1 MPKDNKTHNIKFR
14 VAYSDTD
21 QMGVMHHS
29 NYLRY
34 FEMARYELLR
44 DMGISYSEIEN
55 AGVIM
60 PVIQA
65 NVDYKKPAVY
75 DQQIQIETRIALNK
89 GPRMVFAADMFNE
102 AGETICKAKITLAYV
117 DKENRKACFPPAII
131 KSKLLNL
138 KFKN

>member
-1 MPKDNKTHNIKFR
+1 MPGNNKIHNYKFR

-55 AGVIM
+55 DGVIM

-75 DQQIQIETRIALNK
+75 DQKIRIETRIALNK
-89 GPRMVFAADMFNE
+89 GPRIVFAADMFDE
-102 AGETICKAKITLAYV
+102 AGEIICKSEITLAFV
-117 DKENRKACFPPAII
+117 NKVNRKACFPPAII
-131 KSKLLNL
+131 KSKLLTL
-138 KFKN
+138 KN

>member
-1 MPKDNKTHNIKFR
+1 MPGHNNMHNFKFR

-44 DMGISYSEIEN
+44 EMGISYSEIEN
-55 AGVIM
+55 DGVIM

-75 DQQIQIETRIALNK
+75 DQRIRIETRITLNK
-89 GPRMVFAADMFNE
+89 GPRIVFTADMFDE
-102 AGETICKAKITLAYV
+102 TGEIICKSEITLAYV
-117 DKENRKACFPPAII
+117 NKLNRKACFPPSII
-131 KSKLLNL
+131 KSKLLTL
-138 KFKN
+138 KN

>member
-1 MPKDNKTHNIKFR
+1 MADNQHIFWFR

-55 AGVIM
+55 GGVIM

-65 NVDYKKPAVY
+65 NIDYKRPAVY
-75 DQQIQIETRIALNK
+75 DQKIRIETRIALNK
-89 GPRMVFAADMFNE
+89 GPRIVFAADMLDE
-102 AGETICKAKITLAYV
+102 AGKIVCKSEITLAYV
-117 DKENRKACFPPAII
+117 NKINRKACFPPTII
-131 KSKLLNL
+131 KSKFLTL
-138 KFKN
+138 KN

>member
-1 MPKDNKTHNIKFR
+1 MAHKIKFR

-29 NYLRY
+29 NYLKY

-44 DMGISYSEIEN
+44 EMGVTYAEVE
-55 AGVIM
+55 ADGVIM

-75 DQQIQIETRIALNK
+75 DQQIRIETRIALNK
-89 GPRMVFAADMFNE
+89 GPRMVFAASMFDD
-102 AGETICKAKITLAYV
+102 AGETISKSRIVLAYV
-117 DKENRKACFPPAII
+117 NKVNRKACFPPAII

-138 KFKN
+138 KS

>member
-1 MPKDNKTHNIKFR
+1 MPGNNKIHIFKFR

-55 AGVIM
+55 DGVIM

-65 NVDYKKPAVY
+65 NVDYKKPVVY

-89 GPRMVFAADMFNE
+89 GPRMVFTSDMFDE
-102 AGETICKAKITLAYV
+102 AGEIICKSEITIAYV
-117 DKENRKACFPPAII
+117 NKENRRACFPPEII
-131 KSKLLNL
+131 KLKLIYL
-138 KFKN
+138 KS